1 MQLAL
6 IFQLS
11 IALLAGELAGTSG
24 IGAWT
29 GAAVALAGPV
39 VVLGIGR
46 ALVARAERSMDAMQS
61 GGPERFFAFQSKGPW
76 LAALC
81 MAVAASSE
89 LPRAAPGAFGA
100 AAATIYLFACGIA
113 AILAGHW
120 NAWRLESRIREA
132 TIIRTLD
139 EARPLCPMPSRPA
152 YVLAQARAG
161 LLPLLAPLV
170 IPVALSE
177 VGRMVAAAYFPGD
190 ESLGQFAGALA
201 GIAVVFLSVPILM
214 PPILGLVRLAPG
226 PLRDDLE
233 SLARSAGI
241 GVREIWVW
249 PTDGLVANAAVIGVL
264 PRLRCVML
272 SDALL
277 ECMPREQVLAVMA
290 HELGHVM
297 RRHLLWLLPV
307 ILACWALAGLVAA
320 PLAEWAYHAL
330 APEVGEGSR
339 ESLVGALVLA
349 RDASVLVLGLAAFGY
364 ASRRFERQAD
374 ADAVRL
380 LSERAGSGETTPAAV
395 AAMSGALASVAFLNR
410 VPPERP
416 SWRHGSIAWRRRYL
430 AQLVGVPL
438 GPLAFDRFVGLL
450 GWSSVVVVLA
460 AILWNWSAAA

>member
-24 IGAWT
+24 LSAWT

-39 VVLGIGR
+39 LVLLLGR
-46 ALVARAERSMDAMQS
+46 ALATRAEGDMDAMRA
-61 GGPERFFAFQSKGPW
+61 GGPERFFEFQAKGPW
-76 LAALC
+76 FAALC
-81 MAVAASSE
+81 MAIGATSE
-89 LPRAAPGAFGA
+89 LPRALPGAIGA
-100 AAATIYLFACGIA
+100 ATASLALFACGIS
-113 AILAGHW
+113 AILAGYW
-120 NAWRLESRIREA
+120 NAWRIERRIREA

-139 EARPLCPMPSRPA
+139 ESRPLSPMPSRAA
-152 YVLAQARAG
+152 YVMAQARAG
-161 LLPLLAPLV
+161 LLPILAPIA

-177 VGRMVAAAYFPGD
+177 AGRAVASAYFPGN
-190 ESLGQFAGALA
+190 EVLGQFVGAFA
-201 GIAVVFLSVPILM
+201 GIAIVFLSVPLLI

-249 PTDGLVANAAVIGVL
+249 PTDGLVANAAVIGVF

-307 ILACWALAGLVAA
+307 ILACWSLAGIVAA
-320 PLAEWAYHAL
+320 PLAQWAYHAI

-374 ADAVRL
+374 TDAVRL
-380 LSERAGSGETTPAAV
+380 LSAREGSGEHTPAAV

-416 SWRHGSIAWRRRYL
+416 SWRHGSIAWRRRHL
-430 AQLVGVPL
+430 AQLVGAPL
-438 GPLAFDRFVGLL
+438 GPLAVDRFVAIL
-450 GWSSVVVVLA
+450 GWSSVAIVLA
-460 AILWNWSAAA
+460 ALAWSSIAAA